1 MMRKVRLVSGG
12 ILVFGGI
19 LLTLLPGSILLV
31 LAGLMLLSVDW
42 PPARLYLTRCQ
53 RGMSS
58 SARRLD
64 RYLLLR
70 KMRR

>member
-1 MMRKVRLVSGG
+1 MRKIRLLGG
-12 ILVFGGI
+12 AVLLVAGI
-19 LLTLLPGSILLV
+19 ILTLLPGSIVLV

-42 PPARLYLTRCQ
+42 PPARRYLTRCQ
-53 RGMSS
+53 RGMAG

-70 KMRR
+70 KMR

>member
-1 MMRKVRLVSGG
+1 MRKIRLLSGAV
-12 ILVFGGI
+12 LVVAGL
-19 LLTLLPGSILLV
+19 LLTLLPGSILVL

-42 PPARLYLTRCQ
+42 PPARRYLTHCQ
-53 RGMSS
+53 RGMTT

-70 KMRR
+70 KLRK